1 MYGPMPEGAYWSIFA
16 WHVHIMQELFPV
28 HSQQLPREETGGA
41 AVDGLPHGDDHVRG
55 PPHALSLQ
63 RRRFLR
69 RPHRLL
75 QLLLNLSIPRP
86 HTLTTQLSSE
96 LKQRGRGQYMLMDLD
111 LLQFCRMDDT
121 EHDRTRVMQRTSYS
135 CM

>member
-1 MYGPMPEGAYWSIFA
+1 
-16 WHVHIMQELFPV
+16 MQELFPV

-63 RRRFLR
+63 RRRLLR

-75 QLLLNLSIPRP
+75 QLLLMNLSVP
-86 HTLTTQLSSE
+86 TTTTIEAAGESRS
-96 LKQRGRGQYMLMDLD
+96 
-111 LLQFCRMDDT
+111 
-121 EHDRTRVMQRTSYS
+121 
-135 CM
+135 

>member
-1 MYGPMPEGAYWSIFA
+1 
-16 WHVHIMQELFPV
+16 
-28 HSQQLPREETGGA
+28 
-41 AVDGLPHGDDHVRG
+41 
-55 PPHALSLQ
+55 
-63 RRRFLR
+63 
-69 RPHRLL
+69 LL